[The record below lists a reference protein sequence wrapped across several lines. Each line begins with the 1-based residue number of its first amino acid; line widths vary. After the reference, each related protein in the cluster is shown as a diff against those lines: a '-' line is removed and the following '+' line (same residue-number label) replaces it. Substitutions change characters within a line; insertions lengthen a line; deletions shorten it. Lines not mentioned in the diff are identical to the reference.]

1 MLGERRR
8 HNRHSINRMAKFV
21 TDSGALPRDCLIVNL
36 SESGAR
42 LFSEA
47 EDIPDN
53 FILLVSGDAP
63 VRQECRVVLRLG
75 GEIGVAFVTKQR
87 EQFRT
92 AAMKE
97 LRSQV
102 RDVFRQES

>member
-1 MLGERRR
+1 
-8 HNRHSINRMAKFV
+8 MAKFA

-53 FILLVSGDAP
+53 FILLISGDAP
-63 VRQECRVVLRLG
+63 VRHDCRVVWRLG
-75 GEIGVAFVTKQR
+75 GEIGVEFVTKER
-87 EQFRT
+87 EQFR
-92 AAMKE
+92 AATMKE

-102 RDVFRQES
+102 RSVFRQKS